1 MSELKNLTDEQRE
14 YIKKVYDIS
23 GAKLYALDKI
33 YLSIITDLDERLT
46 EKNKEIEELKEIK
59 YIDVAILNKYIDR
72 CNENKIIELE
82 KYQTVCDY
90 AESLRKENEFLNLR
104 MEKSDEIGIALIEKV
119 GKLHELH
126 EACEPFIKYFNGYTE
141 YMKYDFPEC
150 LVDNETLMEYRN
162 STGEDITYGDFRK
175 LVEIIGRKV

>member
-59 YIDVAILNKYIDR
+59 YIDVAILNRYIDR
-72 CNENKIIELE
+72 CNENKIKELE
-82 KYQTVCDY
+82 KLQIVCEQVD
-90 AESLRKENEFLNLR
+90 SLKKENEFLNLR
-104 MEKSDEIGIALIEKV
+104 MEKGDETAIVILSRLSDIFIT
-119 GKLHELH
+119 
-126 EACEPFIKYFNGYTE
+126 CESFVKYFNEYTE
-141 YMKYDFPEC
+141 DMKRDFPEC
-150 LVDNETLMEYRN
+150 IGDGETLMEYVT
-162 STGEDITYGDFRK
+162 STGKDITYGDLRK
-175 LVEIIGRKV
+175 LVEIVGKNK